1 MLITHVIFITLP
13 EFDVTERQAEKLYVC
28 RTIFILQTRRK
39 VKRQHLNVGR
49 EEEVKAA
56 RLVRADK
63 SEKLLF
69 SLIL

>member
-1 MLITHVIFITLP
+1 MHIAHVIFITLP
-13 EFDVTERQAEKLYVC
+13 EFDVTEAAEKYSMC

-39 VKRQHLNVGR
+39 VKRQHLNVGG

-56 RLVRADK
+56 RLVRADE

-69 SLIL
+69 SFIL